1 MASKMSDIW
10 QTQNLECSCGMSH
23 QEYEKIYGP
32 LRFTLEGCIQIG
44 VNVFGLIAN
53 SIAMFALFSK
63 QQRRSLFN
71 KTLFILAIFDCTFN
85 VCDILE
91 SIRMLHYDRYTCK
104 EMPVYQ
110 QMHLTIVP
118 HILRPLRVYATIA
131 SIYTTV
137 VIALERYFA
146 VSKPI
151 MTYVERDSSR
161 WKKMFQKVAPVMFLS
176 FVLILPKFFE
186 FQNDKKCYQCSKDL
200 LVGEMDD
207 SFCSN
212 PSDATLMNSS
222 SFLNNKL
229 EGKEL
234 NNTYYK
240 FVPILQWTTIFKN
253 EIYIIGYRNI
263 TMNLITYLVPIITLF
278 LLNLL
283 IYIHLKRR
291 RKAINVLGTK
301 VIYSKHILSEMV

>member
-1 MASKMSDIW
+1 MSDLLE
-10 QTQNLECSCGMSH
+10 TQDLECSCGMSN
-23 QEYEKIYGP
+23 QEYENIYGP
-32 LRFTLEGCIQIG
+32 FRFSLEGCIQIG
-44 VNVFGLIAN
+44 INVFGLIAN
-53 SIAMFALFSK
+53 SIAMFALFSRR
-63 QQRRSLFN
+63 QRRSLFN

-85 VCDILE
+85 VCDTLE

-110 QMHLTIVP
+110 HIHLTMVP
-118 HILRPLRVYATIA
+118 QILRPLRVYATIA

-151 MTYVERDSSR
+151 MTFVVGDASS

-176 FVLILPKFFE
+176 FILILPKFFE
-186 FQNDKKCYQCSKDL
+186 FQNQKKCFQCSKDR
-200 LVGEMDD
+200 LVEEMDD
-207 SFCSN
+207 NFCN
-212 PSDATLMNSS
+212 DPSDMSLMNSS
-222 SFLNNKL
+222 SFSSNPV
-229 EGKEL
+229 EETGL

-240 FVPILQWTTIFKN
+240 FVPVLQWTNIFEN

-263 TMNLITYLVPIITLF
+263 TMNLITYLVPIIMLF

-283 IYIHLKRR
+283 IYIHLRRR
-291 RKAINVLGTK
+291 RKSIKGLGTR
-301 VIYSKHILSEMV
+301 VIF